1 MSKYRETVENDIW
14 ASEAVEAES
23 DPDYIQLKNEAI
35 NNFNTMAI
43 QWQYN

>member
-1 MSKYRETVENDIW
+1 MSKHRETVENDIW

-35 NNFNTMAI
+35 AMKKEESDRWAA
-43 QWQYN
+43 